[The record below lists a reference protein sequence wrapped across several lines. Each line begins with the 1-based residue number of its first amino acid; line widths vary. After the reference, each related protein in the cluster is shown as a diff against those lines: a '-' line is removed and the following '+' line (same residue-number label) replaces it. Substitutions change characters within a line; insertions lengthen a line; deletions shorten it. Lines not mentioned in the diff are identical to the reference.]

1 MVGMLELRLH
11 SGQIVSFDGRV
22 LEIFGPADGSKRLH
36 IANIDADQTLEP
48 DGSSTVALTACQ
60 VRFTC
65 GEAPARDRLLAAI
78 AAARDA
84 DGRLAAPLLR

>member
-1 MVGMLELRLH
+1 MLGMLELRLH

-22 LEIFGPADGSKRLH
+22 LEIFGPVGGSKRLH
-36 IANIDADQTLEP
+36 IANIDSDQTLEP
-48 DGSSTVALTACQ
+48 DGSSTVTLAACQ
-60 VRFTC
+60 VGFTC

-84 DGRLAAPLLR
+84 DARLAAPLLR